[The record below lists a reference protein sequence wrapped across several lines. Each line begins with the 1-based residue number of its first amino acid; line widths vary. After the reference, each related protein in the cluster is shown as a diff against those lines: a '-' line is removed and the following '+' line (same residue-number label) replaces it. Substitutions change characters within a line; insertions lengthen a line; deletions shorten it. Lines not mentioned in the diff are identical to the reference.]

1 MKSALK
7 QIAKIGLIAN
17 QQKGAAA
24 AAVVQRAARLIEQTG
39 RIALADETTC
49 RLARLKADGLPGAA
63 AVARAVDALL
73 VFGGDGTMLRV
84 VKEIDGQETPILGIN
99 VGTLGFLTAAPAK
112 ELASALESLWR
123 NDFLIDSRSLM
134 EAAGVCSGKAAG
146 FHAFNDV
153 VISHGA
159 VSRLIELDV
168 SVDGEP
174 LTRYRGDGLIVC
186 TPGGSTA
193 YSLSAG
199 GPIISPTADVFA
211 ITPICAHALSNR
223 SVIISQRSTVQV
235 RLLSEKMETIVA
247 ADGQVEGGLKG
258 GDALNIFRS
267 RRKVR
272 LIVPPSSSF
281 FDAVRRKLR
290 WSGSAV

>member
-1 MKSALK
+1 LKNAQK
-7 QIAKIGLIAN
+7 QISKVGLIAN
-17 QQKGAAA
+17 GEKGATAA
-24 AAVVQRAARLIEQTG
+24 GAVQRAARLIEQTG

-49 RLARLKADGLPGAA
+49 RLARLKSEGLPNASALAGM
-63 AVARAVDALL
+63 VDALL

-84 VKEIDGQETPILGIN
+84 VKEIDGHATPILGVN
-99 VGTLGFLTAAPAK
+99 VGTLGFLTAVSVK
-112 ELASALESLWR
+112 ELAAALESLWR
-123 NDFLIDSRSLM
+123 NDFYIESRPLM
-134 EAAGVCSGKAAG
+134 EATGVCSGKSAG
-146 FHAFNDV
+146 FHAFNDM

-247 ADGQVEGGLKG
+247 ADGQVEAGFKG
-258 GDALNIFRS
+258 GDILNIFRS
-267 RRKVR
+267 RRKAR
-272 LIVPPSSSF
+272 LLVPPAGSF
-281 FDAVRRKLR
+281 FDAVRRKLG